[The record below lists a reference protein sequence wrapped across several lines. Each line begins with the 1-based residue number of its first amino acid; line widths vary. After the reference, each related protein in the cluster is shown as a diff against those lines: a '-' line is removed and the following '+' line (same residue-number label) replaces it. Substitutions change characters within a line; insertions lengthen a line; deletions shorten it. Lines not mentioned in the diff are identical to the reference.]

1 MLEHFEVVTHT
12 CLIAGRS
19 ADVVLAI
26 AFASGAT
33 VGLGLSALLRRAQ
46 PHRRRPIPTPRTP
59 PSAPAMPMIRA
70 HRRSARRQRL
80 LTRHFE
86 PTLPAA
92 PSVDEDALT
101 RAYVRP
107 ESGSATPF
115 PEDGDKTLTMPG
127 ITEDEVRRELDEHRS
142 RR

>member
-33 VGLGLSALLRRAQ
+33 VGAGLAALMRRVR
-46 PHRRRPIPTPRTP
+46 PHGRQALRTP
-59 PSAPAMPMIRA
+59 PNAPAMPIMRA
-70 HRRSARRQRL
+70 HRRSVRRQRL
-80 LTRHFE
+80 LTRHFD

-92 PSVDEDALT
+92 PPLEEDALT
-101 RAYVRP
+101 RAYVRS
-107 ESGSATPF
+107 EGDNKARSAF
-115 PEDGDKTLTMPG
+115 QEDDDRTLTMPG
-127 ITEDEVRRELDEHRS
+127 VTEEEVRRELDEHRS